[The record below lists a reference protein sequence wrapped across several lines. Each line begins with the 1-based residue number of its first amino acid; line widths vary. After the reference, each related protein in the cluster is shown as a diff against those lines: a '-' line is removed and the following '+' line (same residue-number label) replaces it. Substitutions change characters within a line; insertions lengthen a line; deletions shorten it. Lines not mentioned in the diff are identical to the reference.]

1 MDGSTVLAVLRLLV
15 SLGVVLTL
23 LVMLARWARRRG
35 VGGTVGGRTGVEV
48 ELLSRRALSR
58 GSALHVVRVGEQVLV
73 LGVTDQQVSV
83 LRELDPVPALAAA
96 PAVAVV
102 PGGDDEDG
110 PGPAPERDFA
120 SVLAARSA
128 AEPHAALALVPTTR
142 AERRAIERR
151 HPSRLRLPAVSHA
164 GGHAGAHAG
173 AHAGTAQ
180 SSGSHTTP
188 VPTGWPWNAATLVVG
203 AIKGGRA

>member
-1 MDGSTVLAVLRLLV
+1 MDGSTVLAVLRLAV

-23 LVMLARWARRRG
+23 LVLLARWARKRG

-48 ELLSRRALSR
+48 ELLTRRALSR

-83 LRELDPVPALAAA
+83 LRELDPLPA
-96 PAVAVV
+96 PAIAPVAVA
-102 PGGDDEDG
+102 DRDDLDEDG
-110 PGPAPERDFA
+110 PGAAPERDFA
-120 SVLAARSA
+120 SVLAARTA
-128 AEPHAALALVPTTR
+128 AEPTTPLTLVPTTR

-151 HPSRLRLPAVSHA
+151 HPSRLRLPAHPAS
-164 GGHAGAHAG
+164 GGAHAG
-173 AHAGTAQ
+173 AHAATTHAAGA
-180 SSGSHTTP
+180 HTSQ

>member
-23 LVMLARWARRRG
+23 LVMLARWARKRG

-83 LRELDPVPALAAA
+83 LRELDPVPAPAAA
-96 PAVAVV
+96 PATA
-102 PGGDDEDG
+102 DDDDH
-110 PGPAPERDFA
+110 PAAPERDFA
-120 SVLAARSA
+120 AVLAARTAA
-128 AEPHAALALVPTTR
+128 AESPAPLTLVPATR
-142 AERRAIERR
+142 AERRAMERS
-151 HPSRLRLPAVSHA
+151 HPSRLRLPAHPSPHA
-164 GGHAGAHAG
+164 P
-173 AHAGTAQ
+173 GTHVA
-180 SSGSHTTP
+180 SA
-188 VPTGWPWNAATLVVG
+188 PTGWPWNAATLVVG

>member
-1 MDGSTVLAVLRLLV
+1 MDGSTVLAVLRLAV

-23 LVMLARWARRRG
+23 LVLLARWARKRG

-48 ELLSRRALSR
+48 ELLTRRALSR

-83 LRELDPVPALAAA
+83 LRELDPLPAPALV
-96 PAVAVV
+96 PAVAAVADLEDSDR
-102 PGGDDEDG
+102 DDEDG
-110 PGPAPERDFA
+110 PGAAPERDFA
-120 SVLAARSA
+120 AVLAARTA
-128 AEPHAALALVPTTR
+128 AEPTTPLTLVPATR

-151 HPSRLRLPAVSHA
+151 HPSRLRLPAHPATGGTHA
-164 GGHAGAHAG
+164 
-173 AHAGTAQ
+173 
-180 SSGSHTTP
+180 GSHTSQ
-188 VPTGWPWNAATLVVG
+188 VPAGWPWNAATLVVG

>member
-1 MDGSTVLAVLRLLV
+1 MDGSVVLAVLRLLV

-35 VGGTVGGRTGVEV
+35 VGGTVGGRTGIEV

-58 GSALHVVRVGEQVLV
+58 GSAVHVVRVGEQVLV

-83 LRELDPVPALAAA
+83 LRELDPPAA
-96 PAVAVV
+96 PVLAPVVAAVD
-102 PGGDDEDG
+102 DDEDG
-110 PGPAPERDFA
+110 PGSAPERDFA
-120 SVLAARSA
+120 SVLAARTA
-128 AEPHAALALVPTTR
+128 AEPHAALTLVPATR

-151 HPSRLRLPAVSHA
+151 HPSRLRLPAHPT
-164 GGHAGAHAG
+164 GG
-173 AHAGTAQ
+173 AHAGTHAA
-180 SSGSHTTP
+180 GSHAAGSHAAGAQTAP

-203 AIKGGRA
+203 ALKGGRA

>member
-1 MDGSTVLAVLRLLV
+1 MDGSVVLAVLRLLV

-35 VGGTVGGRTGVEV
+35 VGGTVGARTGIEV

-58 GSALHVVRVGEQVLV
+58 GSAVHVVRVGEQVLV

-83 LRELDPVPALAAA
+83 LRELDRPAAPALAPVAA
-96 PAVAVV
+96 V
-102 PGGDDEDG
+102 DDEDG
-110 PGPAPERDFA
+110 PGAAPERDFA
-120 SVLAARSA
+120 AVLADHTA
-128 AEPHAALALVPTTR
+128 AEPHASLTLVPATR

-151 HPSRLRLPAVSHA
+151 HPSRLRLPAHPTD
-164 GGHAGAHAG
+164 GAH
-173 AHAGTAQ
+173 TA
-180 SSGSHTTP
+180 P

-203 AIKGGRA
+203 ALKGGRA

>member
-1 MDGSTVLAVLRLLV
+1 MDGSAVLAVLRLAV

-23 LVMLARWARRRG
+23 LVLLARWARKRG

-83 LRELDPVPALAAA
+83 LRELDPL
-96 PAVAVV
+96 PAVAPLAVV
-102 PGGDDEDG
+102 REDRTEHDLDDEDRT
-110 PGPAPERDFA
+110 GPAERDFA

-128 AEPHAALALVPTTR
+128 EEATAPLLLVPMTR
-142 AERRAIERR
+142 AERRAVERR
-151 HPSRLRLPAVSHA
+151 HPSRLRLPAHPATGGANAGSH
-164 GGHAGAHAG
+164 GAHAG
-173 AHAGTAQ
+173 GAHTGQ
-180 SSGSHTTP
+180 

-203 AIKGGRA
+203 ALKGGRA

>member
-1 MDGSTVLAVLRLLV
+1 MDGSTVLAVLRLAV

-23 LVMLARWARRRG
+23 LVLLARWARKRG

-48 ELLSRRALSR
+48 ELLTRRALSR

-83 LRELDPVPALAAA
+83 LRELDPLPA
-96 PAVAVV
+96 PAVAPLAVV
-102 PGGDDEDG
+102 REDRSDDDDRT
-110 PGPAPERDFA
+110 GPAESDFA

-128 AEPHAALALVPTTR
+128 EEATASLTLVPMTR
-142 AERRAIERR
+142 AERRAVERK
-151 HPSRLRLPAVSHA
+151 HPSRLRLPAHPA
-164 GGHAGAHAG
+164 TGGAHAG
-173 AHAGTAQ
+173 SHATGAHTSQ
-180 SSGSHTTP
+180 